1 MIYKAISLWQPWATL
16 IAIGAK
22 RFETRSWY
30 PHDHYR
36 GPIVIHAAKKWDSG
50 LNSMCFD
57 EPFFSALTAGR
68 DKPLFKFN
76 LPLGC
81 ALAIADLTHVY
92 RSEAAR
98 ADQSEQEL
106 AFGDWSPGRFVWEM
120 ENVRPFPEPIPVKGA
135 QGLFTVELDLEG
147 ITS

>member
-1 MIYKAISLWQPWATL
+1 MKYRAISLWQPWATL

-36 GPIVIHAAKKWDSG
+36 GPLVIHAAKTWNRSLEDV
-50 LNSMCFD
+50 LFT
-57 EPFFSALTAGR
+57 EPFASVLRAADI
-68 DKPLFKFN
+68 DKAR
-76 LPLGC
+76 LPLG
-81 ALAIADLTHVY
+81 AAIAIADLTHVY

-106 AFGDWSPGRFVWEM
+106 AFGDWSAGRFVWEM
-120 ENVRPFPEPIPVKGA
+120 ENVRPFAEPIPVKGA
-135 QGLFTVELDLEG
+135 QGLFTVELDL
-147 ITS
+147 